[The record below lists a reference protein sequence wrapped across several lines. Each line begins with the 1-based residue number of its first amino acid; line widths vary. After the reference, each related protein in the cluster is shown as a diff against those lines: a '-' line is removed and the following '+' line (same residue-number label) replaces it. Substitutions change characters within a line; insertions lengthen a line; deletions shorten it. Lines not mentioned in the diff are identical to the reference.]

1 MSNIVTPQD
10 FTRINNDVNGNP
22 RYVVHFSQLANETDR
37 ETAKNCAPP
46 FGYVSELYNIAV
58 KKANKLGGRK
68 YHTKSY
74 GGGVVFQSYCLDN
87 LCEQINNSNK

>member
-1 MSNIVTPQD
+1 MTNTVTPQD

-22 RYVVHFSQLANETDR
+22 RYVVHFTQLVNDTDR
-37 ETAKNCAPP
+37 ATASHPP
-46 FGYVSELYNIAV
+46 RFGSILELYRIAV

-74 GGGVVFQSYCLDN
+74 GGGIVFQSYCLDN
-87 LCEQINNSNK
+87 LCERINNNK